1 MAEHKAEENATT
13 DTTLITERV
22 KSVAAIVTALYF
34 VLNTVLSAFNINPLP
49 FTNEDVASAVSS
61 VGAVVMTIIVWWR
74 QNVITRAAGEGHK
87 ITTLI
92 KTGAY
97 EQGTDAAPV
106 TAEPVT
112 TTGAT
117 ATGTVLAGDAAPLAT
132 ADDIADAFAR
142 LHADE
147 ADETDGGDADGE
159 H

>member
-1 MAEHKAEENATT
+1 MADHKEEMTM
-13 DTTLITERV
+13 DTTLVGERV
-22 KSVAAIVTALYF
+22 KSIAAIVAALYF
-34 VLNTVLSAFNINPLP
+34 VLNTVLSGFGVNPLP
-49 FTNEDVASAVSS
+49 FTNEEVATAVSG

-97 EQGTDAAPV
+97 AQGTDAAPV

-112 TTGAT
+112 TTA
-117 ATGTVLAGDAAPLAT
+117 TVLAGDAAPLAT

>member
-1 MAEHKAEENATT
+1 MADHKAEET
-13 DTTLITERV
+13 DTTDSTLLMERV
-22 KSVAAIVTALYF
+22 KSVAAIAAALYF
-34 VLNTVLSAFNINPLP
+34 VLNTVLGAFDVNPLP
-49 FTNEDVASAVSS
+49 FTNDEVATAVSS
-61 VGAVVMTIIVWWR
+61 VGAVVMTVVVWWR

-97 EQGTDAAPV
+97 EQGTDAPPVTVEPV
-106 TAEPVT
+106 TATV
-112 TTGAT
+112 
-117 ATGTVLAGDAAPLAT
+117 TGTVDAGDAAPLAT

>member
-1 MAEHKAEENATT
+1 MADHKEETT
-13 DTTLITERV
+13 MDTTLVRERV
-22 KSVAAIVTALYF
+22 KSIAAIVAALYF
-34 VLNTVLSAFNINPLP
+34 VLNTALSAFNVNPLP
-49 FTNEDVASAVSS
+49 FTNEEVATAVSS

-74 QNVITRAAGEGHK
+74 QNVMTKAAGEGHK

-112 TTGAT
+112 AT
-117 ATGTVLAGDAAPLAT
+117 VTGTVDAGDAAPLAT

-147 ADETDGGDADGE
+147 ADETDGGAADGE

>member
-117 ATGTVLAGDAAPLAT
+117 ATGTVLAGDAAPLST

>member
-22 KSVAAIVTALYF
+22 KSVAAIVAALYF
-34 VLNTVLSAFNINPLP
+34 VINTILGSFGVNPLP
-49 FTNEDVASAVSS
+49 FTNDEVSAAVSS
-61 VGAVVMTIIVWWR
+61 AGAVVMTIIVWWR
-74 QNVITRAAGEGHK
+74 QNVMTKAAGEGHK

-117 ATGTVLAGDAAPLAT
+117 VTGTVLAGDAAPLAT

>member
-1 MAEHKAEENATT
+1 MADHKKETT
-13 DTTLITERV
+13 MDTTLVRERV
-22 KSVAAIVTALYF
+22 KSIAAIVAALYF
-34 VLNTVLSAFNINPLP
+34 VLNTVLSGFGVNPLP
-49 FTNEDVASAVSS
+49 FTNEEVATAVSS

-74 QNVITRAAGEGHK
+74 QNVMTKAAGEGRK
-87 ITTLI
+87 LTTLI

-112 TTGAT
+112 TTGDT

-142 LHADE
+142 LHADR

>member
-1 MAEHKAEENATT
+1 MADHKAEETDTT
-13 DTTLITERV
+13 DTTLLMERV
-22 KSVAAIVTALYF
+22 KSVAAIAAALYF
-34 VLNTVLSAFNINPLP
+34 VLNTVLGAFNVNPLP
-49 FTNEDVASAVSS
+49 FTNDEVSAAVSS
-61 VGAVVMTIIVWWR
+61 AGAVVMTVVVWWR

-97 EQGTDAAPV
+97 EQGTDAPPVTVEPV
-106 TAEPVT
+106 TATV
-112 TTGAT
+112 
-117 ATGTVLAGDAAPLAT
+117 TGTVDAGDAAPLAT

>member
-61 VGAVVMTIIVWWR
+61 AGAVVMTIIVWWR

-112 TTGAT
+112 TTV
-117 ATGTVLAGDAAPLAT
+117 TGTVDAGDAAPLAT

-142 LHADE
+142 LHADDT
-147 ADETDGGDADGE
+147 DETDGGDADGE

>member
-1 MAEHKAEENATT
+1 MADHKETT
-13 DTTLITERV
+13 MDTTLVRERV
-22 KSVAAIVTALYF
+22 KSIAAIVAALYF
-34 VLNTVLSAFNINPLP
+34 VLNTVLSGFGVNPLP
-49 FTNEDVASAVSS
+49 FTNEEVATAVSS

-74 QNVITRAAGEGHK
+74 QNVMTKAAGEGHK
-87 ITTLI
+87 LTTLV

-97 EQGTDAAPV
+97 AQGTDAAPV

-112 TTGAT
+112 TTGDT
-117 ATGTVLAGDAAPLAT
+117 VTGTVLAGDAAPLAT

-142 LHADE
+142 LHADR

>member
-1 MAEHKAEENATT
+1 MADHKAEETDTT
-13 DTTLITERV
+13 DTTLLMERV
-22 KSVAAIVTALYF
+22 KSVAAIAAALYF
-34 VLNTVLSAFNINPLP
+34 VLNTVLSGFGVNPLP
-49 FTNEDVASAVSS
+49 FTNEEVATAVSS
-61 VGAVVMTIIVWWR
+61 VGAVVMTVVVWWR
-74 QNVITRAAGEGHK
+74 QNVMTRAAGEGHK

-97 EQGTDAAPV
+97 EQGTDVPPV

-112 TTGAT
+112 AT
-117 ATGTVLAGDAAPLAT
+117 VTGTVLAGDAAPLAT

-147 ADETDGGDADGE
+147 TDETDGGDADGE